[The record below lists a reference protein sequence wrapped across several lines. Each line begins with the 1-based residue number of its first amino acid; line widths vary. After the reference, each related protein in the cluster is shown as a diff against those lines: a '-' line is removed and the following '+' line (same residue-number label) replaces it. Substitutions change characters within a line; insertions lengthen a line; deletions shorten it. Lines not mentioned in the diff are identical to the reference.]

1 MADTSEILLHQLL
14 AAPLAA
20 LVRAEAMSALSFL
33 DFITKVG
40 FVPPTSG
47 GPASEASLGTLR
59 MISFKYQRQQAH
71 GGQTLPMTLELPLLS
86 LIPLPVLNIKDSQV
100 TFGVAM
106 TNIRHAATPIQSAQ
120 AKSAALPE
128 IEMTVALP
136 HGSAAQALHTP
147 VMQVQMTVARGDF
160 PGGIINLLQVI
171 NTHTKLSSP

>member
-40 FVPPTSG
+40 FVPPSG
-47 GPASEASLGTLR
+47 SPAGEASLGTLR
-59 MISFKYQRQQAH
+59 MISFKYQRQQAN
-71 GGQTLPMTLELPLLS
+71 GGQTMPMTLELPLLS

-106 TNIRHAATPIQSAQ
+106 TNIREAATPIQSAQ
-120 AKSAALPE
+120 AKSAGLPE

-136 HGSAAQALHTP
+136 HGSVTQALQTP

-160 PGGIINLLQVI
+160 PSGIINLLQVI